1 MHLPPHPS
9 GSPVEPTLALINVVF
24 LLLLFFVVTGT
35 IVYQHDRSIDPPTSL
50 LLTPGK
56 APADAIYVDAE
67 GRLSFRG
74 QPRDAAEIAEAL
86 RADGRGESGEGE
98 SGEGEGGQGE
108 GGQGDG
114 GAVTR
119 TVQVVADRSL
129 MARTLL
135 GIVQDLKDQGLQSLS
150 IVTVRDQQ

>member
-35 IVYQHDRSIDPPTSL
+35 IVYQHDRSILPPTSL

-67 GRLSFRG
+67 GGLSFRA
-74 QPRDAAEIAEAL
+74 QPQDAAGIARALLADVPDEA
-86 RADGRGESGEGE
+86 EGAA
-98 SGEGEGGQGE
+98 G
-108 GGQGDG
+108 G
-114 GAVTR
+114 GAIVR

-129 MARTLL
+129 NARALL
-135 GIVQDLKDQGLQSLS
+135 GIVRDLRDQGLHSLS
-150 IVTVRDQQ
+150 IVTVRDQRR

>member
-35 IVYQHDRSIDPPTSL
+35 IVYQHDRSILPPTSL

-56 APADAIYVDAE
+56 APVDAVYVDAE
-67 GRLSFRG
+67 GGLSFRG
-74 QPRDAAEIAEAL
+74 QPEDAAGIARALLAGLPEEAEG
-86 RADGRGESGEGE
+86 AAASGEN
-98 SGEGEGGQGE
+98 
-108 GGQGDG
+108 
-114 GAVTR
+114 GAVAR

-129 MARTLL
+129 NARVLL
-135 GIVQDLKDQGLQSLS
+135 GVVSDLKDVGLHSLS
-150 IVTVRDQQ
+150 IVTVRDRQR